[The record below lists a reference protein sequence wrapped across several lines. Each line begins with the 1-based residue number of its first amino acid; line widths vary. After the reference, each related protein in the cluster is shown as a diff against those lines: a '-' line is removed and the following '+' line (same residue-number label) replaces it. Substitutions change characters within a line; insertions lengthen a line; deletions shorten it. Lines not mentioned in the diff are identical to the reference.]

1 MQKTILIVDD
11 SPSLRLVLSDLLIN
25 AGFLVLEAAVA
36 QQALQLLDGRKIHLI
51 ICDLYMP
58 GDDGLSL
65 VQQLRELPAYKFT
78 PVIMLSTE
86 TADDFK
92 DKAYLLGAK
101 AWVSKP
107 FSPQQMLNAVAKL
120 ITV

>member
-120 ITV
+120 ITM